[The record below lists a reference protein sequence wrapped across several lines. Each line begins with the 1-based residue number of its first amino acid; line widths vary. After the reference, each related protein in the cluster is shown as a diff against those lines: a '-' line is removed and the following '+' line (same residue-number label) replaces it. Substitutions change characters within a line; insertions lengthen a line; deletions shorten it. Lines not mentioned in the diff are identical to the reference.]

1 MDELTH
7 LDDKGHATMVD
18 VSSKADSARV
28 AVASGRVILKPT
40 TLALIGEGRCRR
52 EMSLPLPESPVLWP
66 QSEPRTYS
74 ALPSSPN
81 NQRQRRAQD
90 REFRRRNHLNRLR
103 HRQNGGGNGSAY
115 GRQRCRSYDIRYGE
129 SRRPLRRNH
138 RYPARIQIRR
148 QKRRI
153 YQGTG

>member
-40 TLALIGEGRCRR
+40 TLALIGEGAVPKGDVFAVARIAGIMAAKRT
-52 EMSLPLPESPVLWP
+52 
-66 QSEPRTYS
+66 RTYS

-103 HRQNGGGNGSAY
+103 HRQNGWKWKRLRPPALPLL
-115 GRQRCRSYDIRYGE
+115 RYT
-129 SRRPLRRNH
+129 
-138 RYPARIQIRR
+138 IW
-148 QKRRI
+148 
-153 YQGTG
+153 